1 MQLKWAGR
9 VFFSFLLLLEGIP
22 IHKKKMKCFKT
33 EAVSA
38 RVSETDEA
46 TTR

>member
-9 VFFSFLLLLEGIP
+9 VFFLLLLLLERIP

-33 EAVSA
+33 ETVSPH
-38 RVSETDEA
+38 VSETDEA